1 MGFYASGCRAVQ
13 AGRNAG
19 ANRAKR
25 RQNIE
30 ALDYTAPDAMW
41 WIYQLLVALVVL
53 AAGPWLLLLRR
64 RHYLPTV
71 RGRFGGG
78 SAAAATPRPAGLWIH
93 AVSVGETALAGTL
106 AARLPAG
113 LPLLL
118 TTITPTGQ
126 RQAAAIA
133 ARLGPRAAA
142 AYLPFE
148 LGFAVARFFRR
159 FAPAALVLV
168 EGDYWPLLLR
178 TARRRGLAIAV
189 VNGRVS
195 DRSFPRLQR
204 FRRIAMPLF
213 FAPIERFGMQTAA
226 DAERLIALG
235 VAPERVT
242 VTGNLKFDSP
252 EPPPLPELARRLE
265 KLAAGRPIL
274 VAGSTMAGEEEQVLA
289 AYRRLAGDGV
299 AAGERALLVLAPRH
313 PERFAEVA
321 GWLAAAGADVVR
333 RSGADRERP
342 EIFLLDSIGELAATY
357 RQARAAFIG
366 GTLQPTG
373 GHNPIEAARFGVPVA
388 VGPSMANFREIAERF
403 DRADAWGRVAS
414 GDELGRLWGAWLAD
428 PVSAR
433 AVGERG
439 RALVAANAGALDR
452 TLELL
457 APLVAAA
464 ERTSAQGSLPPAQGR
479 R

>member
-1 MGFYASGCRAVQ
+1 MGSYGRPCPAVQ
-13 AGRNAG
+13 TGGEARG
-19 ANRAKR
+19 NRIGLG
-25 RQNIE
+25 QNTE
-30 ALDYTAPDAMW
+30 ALDYTALVPMW
-41 WIYQLLVALVVL
+41 WIYQFLAALALL

-78 SAAAATPRPAGLWIH
+78 GPAAAAEPLPAGLWIH
-93 AVSVGETALAGTL
+93 AVSVGESLLAGTL

-133 ARLGPRAAA
+133 ARLGDRAQT

-148 LGFAVARFFRR
+148 LGFALARFFRR

-168 EGDYWPLLLR
+168 EGDYWPLLLS
-178 TARRRGLAIAV
+178 AVKRRNLPTAV

-195 DRSFPRLQR
+195 DRSFPRLLR
-204 FRRIAMPLF
+204 FRRLALPLF
-213 FAPIERFGMQTAA
+213 FAPIDRFGVQTAV

-252 EPPPLPELARRLE
+252 EPPIQPELARRLE
-265 KLAAGRPIL
+265 RLADGRPIL

-289 AYRRLAGDGV
+289 AFRRLGESGQAPGD
-299 AAGERALLVLAPRH
+299 RALLVLAPRH
-313 PERFAEVA
+313 PERFAAVA
-321 GWLAAAGADVVR
+321 ELLAAAHPDLVR
-333 RSGADRERP
+333 RSGTDRARP
-342 EIFLLDSIGELAATY
+342 ALFLLDSIGELAATY
-357 RQARAAFIG
+357 RLASAAFIG
-366 GTLQPTG
+366 GTLRPTG

-388 VGPSMANFREIAERF
+388 VGPSMTNFREIAEEF
-403 DRADAWGRVAS
+403 DRREAWGRVAS
-414 GDELGRLWGAWLAD
+414 GADLGRLWDSWLAA
-428 PVSAR
+428 PAKAR
-433 AVGERG
+433 AIGERG
-439 RALVAANAGALDR
+439 RALVTANAGALDR
-452 TLELL
+452 TLDLL
-457 APLVAAA
+457 APLVA
-464 ERTSAQGSLPPAQGR
+464 TAQAQQR
-479 R
+479 RAGQTLR